1 MTSTTIP
8 GAAAMQSLCW
18 GKEIQQPTGVATDG
32 RLPVGFVVEFWGWWW
47 DNRDVER
54 EHGGERTGAS
64 RGEGVGRGLM
74 KACVYSL

>member
-1 MTSTTIP
+1 
-8 GAAAMQSLCW
+8 MQSLCW

-54 EHGGERTGAS
+54 EDLSTVDKFESREITSREHHGGEKQR
-64 RGEGVGRGLM
+64 
-74 KACVYSL
+74 Y